1 MNMGT
6 MQMMGDSYEGL
17 SGMMPGFG
25 FWMFL
30 LIALALCWMLASK
43 LETKPKLKKYGFWL
57 RFVSLIVV
65 LVLVLIRLGFNIHW
79 PSGLVRLWDI
89 ITHPGSWPWIRMM
102 LTTIILAV
110 FIGPFQK
117 SWKADFF
124 RDQRL
129 PSDRK
134 QPIFV
139 GPYWPAVHSVL
150 GFAFCFI
157 TMVWS
162 YSWYVY
168 IWPIAIAMLLF
179 FWYFGGTPMTE
190 NTQRWIQV
198 FAGRHHLIP
207 DCPDRKK
214 FGLWYFSGGNDT
226 AYPKM
231 SWWRRLFVPPYW
243 FWFTRVDVQSYIT
256 LDHPFPVVAR
266 TKDDTLVNLDCR
278 LQINKTCEHP
288 STFGSLLGP
297 KMDTS
302 VVDAAEIAANLI
314 FDVLAKATQSDLDAG
329 VDKVLATSG
338 ILARITEDVIND
350 KGHQVALG
358 NVGVPMP
365 DPEIVRE
372 QNKTVAVKEKAK
384 QEKELGDARAHV
396 IRETGKAE
404 AEAAAAKEL
413 APAEALARANAD
425 VREAYRDVTERR
437 RAETVVVNGGAVP
450 TFPVGQEKPKP

>member
-1 MNMGT
+1 MGT

-150 GFAFCFI
+150 GFALCFI

-179 FWYFGGTPMTE
+179 FWHFGGTPMTE

-207 DCPDRKK
+207 EGPDRAK

-243 FWFTRVDVQSYIT
+243 FWFTRVDVQSYLSFDEDFDVIGQT
-256 LDHPFPVVAR
+256 SEKQIVHLVGRLIFDR
-266 TKDDTLVNLDCR
+266 TCH
-278 LQINKTCEHP
+278 HP
-288 STFGSLLGP
+288 SSFGSLP
-297 KMDTS
+297 EVEQQAS
-302 VVDAAEIAANLI
+302 VAGCRELAANRTVDFLALYTQEQLRAGI
-314 FDVLAKATQSDLDAG
+314 DERLRKEHPELGTNIADDVLRAKGHCVSLGNFGIPLASPEVVEAQNATVVAKEEAEQKRLKGAADA
-329 VDKVLATSG
+329 
-338 ILARITEDVIND
+338 DVIE
-350 KGHQVALG
+350 A
-358 NVGVPMP
+358 
-365 DPEIVRE
+365 
-372 QNKTVAVKEKAK
+372 
-384 QEKELGDARAHV
+384 
-396 IRETGKAE
+396 TGKAQ
-404 AEAAAAKEL
+404 AAADAAREL
-413 APAEALARANAD
+413 APAEALAAAD
-425 VREAYRDVTERR
+425 SKVRQAYDQITERK
-437 RAETVVVNGGAVP
+437 RAETIQVNGGAMP